1 MNNYKSFT
9 SNYNAIRSD
18 IKFVSINLYSHAD
31 ELWNGVSS
39 QWLTG
44 VTSDARWFANNESF
58 MSSYRDDRAVE
69 TWRFEYVNTR
79 EALRLVANY
88 IVVPRHHANRW
99 RRRSRLRRQS

>member
-39 QWLTG
+39 Q
-44 VTSDARWFANNESF
+44 
-58 MSSYRDDRAVE
+58 
-69 TWRFEYVNTR
+69 
-79 EALRLVANY
+79 
-88 IVVPRHHANRW
+88 
-99 RRRSRLRRQS
+99 